1 MARAKV
7 LTTREQLLADLNKV
21 IVDAEQLLK
30 SVGNEG
36 GEQAAAF
43 RNAVSEN
50 IKIAKERLLELED
63 IILERGKAA
72 AEATDTYVHN
82 HPWQTAGL
90 LAGAGILVG
99 LLLNRR

>member
-7 LTTREQLLADLNKV
+7 ATTREQLLADLHKV
-21 IVDAEQLLK
+21 IADAEQLLK

-43 RNAVSEN
+43 RTTVAEN
-50 IKIAKERLLELED
+50 IKIAKERLLELE
-63 IILERGKAA
+63 ESVVEKTKEAA
-72 AEATDTYVHN
+72 LATDSYVHA

-90 LAGAGILVG
+90 LTGVGILLG
-99 LLLNRR
+99 LMLNRR